1 VTSDEALAEIKRI
14 ARIINRVQPNRHALD
29 RMEERGAVLAD
40 VQNALLTATRASWQS
55 EHGSW
60 KVVGRI

>member
-1 VTSDEALAEIKRI
+1 
-14 ARIINRVQPNRHALD
+14 
-29 RMEERGAVLAD
+29 MEERGAVLAD

-60 KVVGRI
+60 KVVGGIDLDGDGLDVALEFTGDLLVRTVF

>member
-1 VTSDEALAEIKRI
+1 
-14 ARIINRVQPNRHALD
+14 
-29 RMEERGAVLAD
+29 MEERGAVLAD

-60 KVVGRI
+60 KVVGGIDLDGDGLDVALELTGDLLVRTVF